1 MHVKFVGFF
10 LLGTSFVQGNITVSN
25 SPNSPHRKLSD
36 LTEDV
41 SVLKQE
47 VKTIQSSNANFNE
60 ILKKIS
66 NNETQQAQLKSENEV
81 LKSEINNLKNLC
93 ENLSKQPKDF
103 EQKIQQLQTEN
114 NTLKVK
120 LQALETN
127 NKNQEVNTLETMLA
141 DLQSELN
148 EFKNTFKNT
157 PNSLAKLQADNETT
171 TQKLQII
178 ANINTQ
184 IEELGKNLS
193 LIKNTTDNLTM
204 SRENIEK
211 YLQEFYAEISD
222 KFKQFEQSNAQKTE
236 QKQITDEE
244 FKEINQKIENFLGK
258 YQKLDTFNDI
268 LVSFQEDLSQLKDS
282 SFSLN
287 VSQKNLE
294 KDFKT
299 FSDETYEQIKNIQ
312 KTEIE
317 KDAYKDEA
325 IKNQM
330 SEFKKDLINKCE
342 NICQKVVNQTNDRL
356 QNLVQQVQTKVD
368 SIRSRTF
375 SKHTILS
382 GESLNSIAKRYS
394 TSPEQ
399 ILITNNIQSARDL
412 RVGDTII
419 VPNNL

>member
-1 MHVKFVGFF
+1 MQVNFLGIF
-10 LLGTSFVQGNITVSN
+10 LLGTAFMQGDITVSN

-41 SVLKQE
+41 SVLKKEIKVVQE
-47 VKTIQSSNANFNE
+47 MKENFNE

-66 NNETQQAQLKSENEV
+66 DNATQQSAVYEQLKSKNEMLASEVDNFKKLYEEASKKLLETANQQKQLTSENEA
-81 LKSEINNLKNLC
+81 LKTEISNLKNLC
-93 ENLSKQPKDF
+93 SNLPGQ
-103 EQKIQQLQTEN
+103 EQKIQNLDATVSQLQG
-114 NTLKVK
+114 K
-120 LQALETN
+120 LNDEASKATDDVHT
-127 NKNQEVNTLETMLA
+127 KI
-141 DLQSELN
+141 DELN
-148 EFKNTFKNT
+148 
-157 PNSLAKLQADNETT
+157 
-171 TQKLQII
+171 
-178 ANINTQ
+178 
-184 IEELGKNLS
+184 KNLS
-193 LIKNTTDNLTM
+193 LIKDTTDNLTM

-211 YLQEFYAEISD
+211 YLQDFYAETTD
-222 KFKQFEQSNAQKTE
+222 KFNRFTQENEQKAE

-244 FKEINQKIENFLGK
+244 FKEISQKIENFLEK

-268 LVSFQEDLSQLKDS
+268 LVSFQDDLSQLKDS
-282 SFSLN
+282 NFSLN
-287 VSQKNLE
+287 VSHEKLE
-294 KDFKT
+294 KYFQT
-299 FSDETYEQIKNIQ
+299 FSNQTNEQIKNIQ
-312 KTEIE
+312 KTEVE
-317 KDAYKDEA
+317 KDAYKSEA

>member
-1 MHVKFVGFF
+1 MQVKFVCFF
-10 LLGTSFVQGNITVSN
+10 LLGTSFIQGNITVSN

-81 LKSEINNLKNLC
+81 LKSEINNLKKLC
-93 ENLSKQPKDF
+93 ENLSTQPKEL

-127 NKNQEVNTLETMLA
+127 NKNQEVSTLETMLA

-157 PNSLAKLQADNETT
+157 PNSLAKLQSDNETT
-171 TQKLQII
+171 TQKLQNIES
-178 ANINTQ
+178 INTQ

-193 LIKNTTDNLTM
+193 SIKNTTDNLTM

-268 LVSFQEDLSQLKDS
+268 LVSFQEDLSLLKDS

-299 FSDETYEQIKNIQ
+299 FSDKTYEQIKNIQ
-312 KTEIE
+312 KAEVE

-399 ILITNNIQSARDL
+399 ILITNNIKSARDL

>member
-1 MHVKFVGFF
+1 MQVKFLGIF
-10 LLGTSFVQGNITVSN
+10 LLGTAFMQGDITVSN

-41 SVLKQE
+41 SVLKKEIKVVQE
-47 VKTIQSSNANFNE
+47 MKEKFNE

-66 NNETQQAQLKSENEV
+66 DNATQQSAVYEQLKSKNEMLASEVDNFKKLYEEASKKLLETTNQQKQLTSENES
-81 LKSEINNLKNLC
+81 LKTEISNLKNLC
-93 ENLSKQPKDF
+93 SNLPWQ
-103 EQKIQQLQTEN
+103 EQKIQNLDATVFQLQG
-114 NTLKVK
+114 K
-120 LQALETN
+120 LNDEASKTTDDIHS
-127 NKNQEVNTLETMLA
+127 KI
-141 DLQSELN
+141 DELN
-148 EFKNTFKNT
+148 
-157 PNSLAKLQADNETT
+157 
-171 TQKLQII
+171 
-178 ANINTQ
+178 
-184 IEELGKNLS
+184 KNLS
-193 LIKNTTDNLTM
+193 LIKDTTDNLTM

-211 YLQEFYAEISD
+211 YLQEFYAEVSN
-222 KFKQFEQSNAQKTE
+222 KFKQFEQSNAQEAE

-244 FKEINQKIENFLGK
+244 LKEINQKIENFLGK

-268 LVSFQEDLSQLKDS
+268 LVSFQDDLSQLKDS
-282 SFSLN
+282 TFSLN
-287 VSQKNLE
+287 VSHEKLE
-294 KDFKT
+294 KDFQT
-299 FSDETYEQIKNIQ
+299 FSNQTNEQIKNIQ
-312 KTEIE
+312 NREVE
-317 KDAYKDEA
+317 KDAYKSEA

-356 QNLVQQVQTKVD
+356 QNLVQQVQTKVN
-368 SIRSRTF
+368 SIKSRTF

>member
-1 MHVKFVGFF
+1 MQVKFLGIF
-10 LLGTSFVQGNITVSN
+10 LLGTAFMQGDITVSN

-41 SVLKQE
+41 SVLKKEIKVVQE
-47 VKTIQSSNANFNE
+47 MKEKFNE

-66 NNETQQAQLKSENEV
+66 DNATQQSAVYEQLKSKNEMLASEVDNFKKLYEEASKKLLETANQQKQLTSENEA
-81 LKSEINNLKNLC
+81 LKTEISNLKNLC
-93 ENLSKQPKDF
+93 SNLPWQ
-103 EQKIQQLQTEN
+103 EQKIQNLDATVFQLQG
-114 NTLKVK
+114 K
-120 LQALETN
+120 LNDEASKTTDDIHS
-127 NKNQEVNTLETMLA
+127 KI
-141 DLQSELN
+141 DELN
-148 EFKNTFKNT
+148 
-157 PNSLAKLQADNETT
+157 
-171 TQKLQII
+171 
-178 ANINTQ
+178 
-184 IEELGKNLS
+184 KNLS
-193 LIKNTTDNLTM
+193 LIKDTTDNLTM

-211 YLQEFYAEISD
+211 YLQEFYAEVSN
-222 KFKQFEQSNAQKTE
+222 KFKQFEQSNAQEAE

-244 FKEINQKIENFLGK
+244 LKEINQKIENFLGK

-268 LVSFQEDLSQLKDS
+268 LVSFQDDLSQLKDS
-282 SFSLN
+282 TFSLN
-287 VSQKNLE
+287 VSHEKLE
-294 KDFKT
+294 KDFQT
-299 FSDETYEQIKNIQ
+299 FSNQTNEQIKNIQ
-312 KTEIE
+312 NTEVE
-317 KDAYKDEA
+317 KDAYKSEA
-325 IKNQM
+325 IKNKM

-356 QNLVQQVQTKVD
+356 QNLVQQVQTKVN
-368 SIRSRTF
+368 SIKSRTF

>member
-1 MHVKFVGFF
+1 MQVNFLGIF
-10 LLGTSFVQGNITVSN
+10 LLGTAFMQGDITVSN

-41 SVLKQE
+41 SVLKKEIKVVQE
-47 VKTIQSSNANFNE
+47 MKENFNE
-60 ILKKIS
+60 IFKKIS
-66 NNETQQAQLKSENEV
+66 DNATQQSAVYEQLKSKNEMLASEVDNFKKLYEEASKKLLETTTRQDLLTSENEA
-81 LKSEINNLKNLC
+81 LKTEISNLKNLC
-93 ENLSKQPKDF
+93 SNLPGQ
-103 EQKIQQLQTEN
+103 EQKIQNLDATVSQLQG
-114 NTLKVK
+114 K
-120 LQALETN
+120 LNDEASKATDDVHT
-127 NKNQEVNTLETMLA
+127 KI
-141 DLQSELN
+141 DELN
-148 EFKNTFKNT
+148 
-157 PNSLAKLQADNETT
+157 
-171 TQKLQII
+171 
-178 ANINTQ
+178 
-184 IEELGKNLS
+184 KNLS
-193 LIKNTTDNLTM
+193 LIKDTTDNLTM
-204 SRENIEK
+204 SRENLEK

-222 KFKQFEQSNAQKTE
+222 KFKQFEQSNAPKTE

-330 SEFKKDLINKCE
+330 NEFKKDLINKCE

-382 GESLNSIAKRYS
+382 GESLSSIAKRYS
-394 TSPEQ
+394 TTPEQ